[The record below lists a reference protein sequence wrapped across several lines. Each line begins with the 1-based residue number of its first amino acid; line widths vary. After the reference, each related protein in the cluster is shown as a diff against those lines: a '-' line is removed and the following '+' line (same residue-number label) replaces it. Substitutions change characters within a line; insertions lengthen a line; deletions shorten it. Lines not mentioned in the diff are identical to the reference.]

1 MDEEKMVTDKGKI
14 AAHFHE
20 THPLALADL
29 LMETDYLSRM
39 DTREIIGLL
48 SVFTNINVQDDY
60 RQWFVP
66 LEFGKLKYTIDY
78 LENCIKEYEQIEH
91 SKEVYFEETTI
102 QYDIIKYVMD
112 WYDCKDEKECKTVVE
127 DCTYN
132 TGIFIGDFVKAIL
145 KINNIATE
153 LESICLEMNQLE
165 LLKKVRE
172 IPGMTMK
179 FVATNQSLY
188 V

>member
-1 MDEEKMVTDKGKI
+1 MCEFMVDWCYADTEEQCRTIYSEAKRYNI
-14 AAHFHE
+14 
-20 THPLALADL
+20 
-29 LMETDYLSRM
+29 YL
-39 DTREIIGLL
+39 G
-48 SVFTNINVQDDY
+48 
-60 RQWFVP
+60 
-66 LEFGKLKYTIDY
+66 EFI
-78 LENCIKEYEQIEH
+78 
-91 SKEVYFEETTI
+91 
-102 QYDIIKYVMD
+102 
-112 WYDCKDEKECKTVVE
+112 
-127 DCTYN
+127 
-132 TGIFIGDFVKAIL
+132 KAIL

>member
-1 MDEEKMVTDKGKI
+1 MYKRDSK
-14 AAHFHE
+14 
-20 THPLALADL
+20 
-29 LMETDYLSRM
+29 R
-39 DTREIIGLL
+39 
-48 SVFTNINVQDDY
+48 
-60 RQWFVP
+60 
-66 LEFGKLKYTIDY
+66 
-78 LENCIKEYEQIEH
+78 NCIILQR
-91 SKEVYFEETTI
+91 
-102 QYDIIKYVMD
+102 QRIIILFMGH
-112 WYDCKDEKECKTVVE
+112 DCEDEKTCKTVVE
-127 DCTYN
+127 ECTYN